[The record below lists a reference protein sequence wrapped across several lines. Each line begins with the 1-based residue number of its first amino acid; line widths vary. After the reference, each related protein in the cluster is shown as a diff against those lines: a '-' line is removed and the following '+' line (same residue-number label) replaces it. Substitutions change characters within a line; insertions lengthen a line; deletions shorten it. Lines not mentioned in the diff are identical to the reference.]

1 MGFFAIFGEGKVR
14 VRNVVFV
21 TAFAML
27 AMVMPADVQA
37 MRVDMDMLAAGFR
50 MPGGALWLIGPMLLA
65 VAGAITLGWRRAAA
79 GGRGDLRS
87 NR

>member
-1 MGFFAIFGEGKVR
+1 MGFFALFGEGKVR
-14 VRNVVFV
+14 ERNVVSV
-21 TAFAML
+21 AAFAML
-27 AMVMPADVQA
+27 AMITPVDVQA

-50 MPGGALWLIGPMLLA
+50 MPVGALWLIGPMLLA

-79 GGRGDLRS
+79 GGRDHLRN